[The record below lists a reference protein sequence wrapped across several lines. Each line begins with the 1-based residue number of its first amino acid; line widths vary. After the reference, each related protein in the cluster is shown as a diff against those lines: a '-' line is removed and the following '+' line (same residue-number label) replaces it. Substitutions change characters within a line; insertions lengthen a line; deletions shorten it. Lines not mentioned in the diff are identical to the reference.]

1 MGQEKY
7 WFILFFLRMSIE
19 EARKLMGGL
28 ADSLSDEDIKA
39 VEIFFRTISRSMI
52 IHRRNEKQKEY
63 AEKDAK

>member
-7 WFILFFLRMSIE
+7 WFILFFLTMSIE

-28 ADSLSDEDIKA
+28 ANSLSDDDIRA
-39 VEIFFRTISRSMI
+39 VEMFFRTISRSMI

-63 AEKDAK
+63 EKKDAK